1 MSVDARPEAIA
12 LSPGEI
18 HAIGQ
23 RMPHRVVG
31 PRPSSGSLRRFL
43 TLTWMLA
50 YLDFKLK
57 FFGSVLGYAWQLV
70 RPLMMFAVLYEVFT
84 RVFRFGGAVPHYP
97 VVLLS
102 AIVIFTFF
110 TDATIGA
117 INSVVAREN
126 FIRKVNFPI
135 IAAPLATVTSVFLT
149 VVLNYFVVMCFALA
163 TGARPNIRWLEILP
177 LLGMLYTV
185 SAAGAVALSAY
196 YVRFRDVQPIWEV
209 IAQAMF
215 YASPVIYTIE
225 YVRLHSS
232 LLAKVMMFNPV
243 AAIIQQ
249 MRHAMI
255 DPSAPSA
262 VDAIGGW
269 IYLSIPVGIVVL
281 VGAFGY
287 WSFSRMAPHFAEEL

>member
-1 MSVDARPEAIA
+1 MNVEARPQAIA
-12 LSPGEI
+12 VSPGEI

-23 RMPHRVVG
+23 RMPDRVEG
-31 PRPSSGSLRRFL
+31 PRPIGGSFRRFI

-70 RPLMMFAVLYEVFT
+70 RPLMMFGVLYLVFT
-84 RVFRFGGAVPHYP
+84 RVIKIGGAVPYYP

-117 INSVVAREN
+117 ISSVVAREN
-126 FIRKVNFPI
+126 FIRKVDFPI
-135 IAAPLATVTSVFLT
+135 IAAPFASVTSVFLT
-149 VVLNYFVVMCFALA
+149 VLLNYFVVICFTLA
-163 TGARPNIRWLEILP
+163 SGATPTIRWLEILP
-177 LLGMLYTV
+177 LLGMLYAV
-185 SAAGAVALSAY
+185 SAAWAVALSAY

-209 IAQAMF
+209 VAQALF

-225 YVRLHSS
+225 YVQQQS
-232 LLAKVMMFNPV
+232 LLLSKVMMCNPI

-249 MRHAMI
+249 MRHAVI
-255 DPSAPSA
+255 DPGAPSA
-262 VDAIGGW
+262 VDALGGW
-269 IYLSIPVGIVVL
+269 VYLSIPVGIVIFVA
-281 VGAFGY
+281 VFGY
-287 WSFSRMAPHFAEEL
+287 WSFSRMAPHVAEEM